1 MMTVS
6 MTDFEVVIAYTEQVD
21 LLFSVLSLVITI
33 LFSYLVGMFFIG
45 KRLSLVL
52 FWIISVLYF
61 LVMYLQ
67 LAAVSATGRRAA
79 SLGVELVRR
88 INSEGSAIGW
98 MNSQVIPANVPTVL
112 YWFFFTA
119 LVLSIVFSVLRRR
132 EHD

>member
-1 MMTVS
+1 MTVS

-21 LLFSVLSLVITI
+21 LLFSVLTLVITI

-79 SLGVELVRR
+79 SLGEELVRR
-88 INSEGSAIGW
+88 INSEASAIGW